1 MLRRLAPILGITF
14 IDIMGFSILIPIL
27 PYFVKHFGASDLTVG
42 VLFSTF
48 ALCGLIAGPL
58 WGNLSDRIGRK
69 GVLIISQ
76 VGATIG
82 WAMLAFAPTLA
93 VVFVARIIEGLSGG
107 NIGVTQAYVT
117 DLVEPKD
124 RTRAYSYVGAAFGLG
139 FPFGAFIGGSL
150 LHFGFWAPF
159 LVASGLQLLTLI
171 VTIVMLPESTSK
183 EAREDQATFAQI
195 MENLRNKRTAPTLW
209 QKLAIS
215 LGLYAWFAVFAL
227 YLQAAL
233 SVTAQGASYMFGGFG
248 ILNALLQILIVGRL
262 SDKLG
267 DRRASNIGLVTLV
280 LAFALIPFVH
290 TLVAIVGIFA
300 LFGLGMS
307 IVNPTITSLI
317 SEAAPANQRG
327 TILSVASSLDSLS
340 GVLTPVASTAALG
353 RFGSN
358 YAGVVSLF
366 FEAVAL
372 LLGLASRK
380 REKLE
385 DANDAEHAASL
396 RSAEQLAEV

>member
-1 MLRRLAPILGITF
+1 MVRRLTPILGITF

-27 PYFVKHFGASDLTVG
+27 PYFVKHFGASDVTVG

-48 ALCGLIAGPL
+48 AFCGLVAGPI
-58 WGNLSDRIGRK
+58 WGNMSDRIGRK

-76 VGATIG
+76 VGATLG
-82 WAMLAFAPTLA
+82 WALLAFAPTIPI
-93 VVFVARIIEGLSGG
+93 VFVARIIEGLSGG

-139 FPFGAFIGGSL
+139 FPFGGFIGGSL

-159 LVASGLQLLTLI
+159 LTAAGLQLVTLI
-171 VTIVMLPESTSK
+171 VTITMLPESTSH
-183 EAREDQATFAQI
+183 ETRSDVATLGEI
-195 MENLRNKRTAPTLW
+195 LDNLRNKRTAPVLW

-233 SVTAQGASYMFGGFG
+233 GLSAQAASYMFGGFG
-248 ILNALLQILIVGRL
+248 ILNAALQVLVVGRL
-262 SDKLG
+262 SDRLG
-267 DRRASNIGLVTLV
+267 DRIASNVGLATLV

-290 TLVAIVGIFA
+290 TLLAIIGIFA

-307 IVNPTITSLI
+307 ITSPTITSLI
-317 SEAAPANQRG
+317 SDAAPANQRG

-353 RFGSN
+353 RFGSPM
-358 YAGVVSLF
+358 AGMVSLF
-366 FEAVAL
+366 FELIAL
-372 LLGLASRK
+372 ALGLESVK
-380 REKLE
+380 RERGHKE
-385 DANDAEHAASL
+385 ERDAAHAASL
-396 RSAEQLAEV
+396 QTEEQPA

>member
-69 GVLIISQ
+69 GVLIVSQ
-76 VGATIG
+76 VGATVG
-82 WAMLAFAPTLA
+82 WAMLAFAPTLPI
-93 VVFVARIIEGLSGG
+93 VFIARIIEGLSGG

-117 DLVEPKD
+117 DLVEPKE

-139 FPFGAFIGGSL
+139 FPFGGFIGGSL

-159 LVASGLQLLTLI
+159 LVAAGLQLITLA
-171 VTIVMLPESTSK
+171 VTIFMLPESTSK
-183 EAREDQATFAQI
+183 ETREDQATLAQI
-195 MENLRNKRTAPTLW
+195 LDNLRDKRTAPTLW

-233 SVTAQGASYMFGGFG
+233 GVTAQGASYMFAGFG
-248 ILNALLQILIVGRL
+248 ILNAALQIVVVGRL
-262 SDKLG
+262 SDAVG
-267 DRRASNIGLVTLV
+267 DRRASNIGLVALV
-280 LAFALIPFVH
+280 AAFAAIPFVH
-290 TLVAIVGIFA
+290 SLVGVIGVFA
-300 LFGLGMS
+300 LFGLGIS

-372 LLGLASRK
+372 VLGLFSRK
-380 REKLE
+380 REKRDEQNGAAKTAPLR
-385 DANDAEHAASL
+385 AE
-396 RSAEQLAEV
+396 EQLAEA